1 MKFVKDNVDQQIAHY
16 QHILAERINAY
27 TAANPNS
34 ALYAPIGYMME
45 LKAKRWRPMF
55 LLACAEGYGA
65 SAERAMPAALA
76 IEVFHN
82 FTLMHDDIMDN
93 APLRRGQQTVHEKW
107 STNTAILS
115 GDAMIVQAYQL
126 LADVDNDLLAPLML
140 LFNSTA
146 LEVCEGQQMDMDF
159 ESRQDVHIDEYM
171 EMIRLKTSVLLA
183 AAVQMGAIC
192 GNKSE
197 EQQRL
202 AYAFGEHF
210 GLAFQLRDD
219 YLDVF
224 GNPNDFGKQVGGD
237 ILADKKTFIYLH
249 TCEADGGVH
258 KNGLLQWHGTHDPE
272 AKITSVKEIFRASGA
287 DDACLKEIAIHS
299 QAASEA
305 LGRMEI
311 APEAKIFFTALLDIV
326 QTRTV

>member
-1 MKFVKDNVDQQIAHY
+1 MKDTVDQHIAYY
-16 QHILAERINAY
+16 QRILAERIGTY
-27 TAANPNS
+27 TNANPKS

-55 LLACAEGYGA
+55 LLACAEGY
-65 SAERAMPAALA
+65 SSSIDRAMPAALA

-126 LADVDNDLLAPLML
+126 LADVDADLLAPLL
-140 LFNSTA
+140 RLFNKTA

-159 ESRQDVHIDEYM
+159 EVRQDVHISEYM

-192 GNKSE
+192 GKKDQ
-197 EQQRL
+197 EQQHL

-224 GNPNDFGKQVGGD
+224 GDPNDFGKQEGGD
-237 ILADKKTFIYLH
+237 ILSDKKTFIYLH
-249 TCEADGGVH
+249 ASEIASGRYKSDLLKWHGVH
-258 KNGLLQWHGTHDPE
+258 EPAL
-272 AKITSVKEIFRASGA
+272 KIAGVKDIFRASGA
-287 DDACLKEIAIHS
+287 DVACLEEIAKHAH
-299 QAASEA
+299 AASEA
-305 LGRMEI
+305 LERMEI
-311 APEAKIFFTALLDIV
+311 TALARTFFTELLNVV
-326 QTRTV
+326 QTRVV

>member
-1 MKFVKDNVDQQIAHY
+1 MKENVEQHLARYQQ
-16 QHILAERINAY
+16 ILAEKIDEY
-27 TAANPNS
+27 TSLNPNS
-34 ALYAPIGYMME
+34 ALYAPIGYMMH

-55 LLACAEGYGA
+55 LLACTEAYGA
-65 SAERAMPAALA
+65 SYHRAMPAALA

-107 STNTAILS
+107 TTNTAILS

-126 LADVDNDLLAPLML
+126 LAKADDVLLLPLMHV
-140 LFNSTA
+140 FNTTA

-159 ESRQDVHIDEYM
+159 EARQDVHIDEYM

-183 AAVQMGAIC
+183 AAVKMGAIC
-192 GNKSE
+192 GNKSL
-197 EQQRL
+197 EQQQF
-202 AYAFGEHF
+202 AYDFGEHF

-224 GNPNDFGKQVGGD
+224 GNPDHFGKQEGGD

-249 TCEADGGVH
+249 ASEAEQGKYRDE
-258 KNGLLQWHGTHDPE
+258 LFRWHGEHDPTL
-272 AKITSVKEIFRASGA
+272 KIAAVRSIFRASGA
-287 DDACLKEIAIHS
+287 DVACLKEIAVH
-299 QAASEA
+299 SEA
-305 LGRMEI
+305 AHNALEKMEI
-311 APEAKIFFTALLDIV
+311 SAEGKVFFSALLDIV